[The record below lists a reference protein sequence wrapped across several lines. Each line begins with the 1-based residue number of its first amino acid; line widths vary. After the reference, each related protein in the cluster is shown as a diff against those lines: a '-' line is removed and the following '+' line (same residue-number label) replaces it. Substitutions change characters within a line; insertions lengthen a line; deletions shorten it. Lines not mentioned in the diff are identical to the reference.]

1 MNNSRYMMII
11 SRTPVRVSFCGGG
24 TDVDWFSQASENGG
38 MVTSLALDRYIHVTV
53 NKRFDNRIRLS
64 YSKLEIVDN
73 FEELEHEL
81 VRESMRMTGVTSGVE
96 ITTIADIPSRG
107 TGLGSSSSVTVGLLN
122 ALHCFAGR
130 SVSAS
135 QLASEA
141 CQIEIDILKQP
152 IGRQDQYAASYGG
165 INTIKF
171 CNNGDVLVEPIDISD
186 DIKSRIS
193 EEFSLIFTGKSRS
206 ASSILSNS
214 VSEGKLAIDNLKRI
228 RDQADE
234 AKDFLSSGRLSNLG
248 SLLNEAW
255 EMKRGISESVSD
267 SFLDETYERI
277 ISTGATG
284 AKLLGAGGGGFFL
297 VHGDSETRQKLK
309 LEFSSDFRMIPLNID
324 NMGSSIIHNDSQ
336 R

>member
-1 MNNSRYMMII
+1 MII

-193 EEFSLIFTGKSRS
+193 EEFTLIFTGKSRS

-214 VSEGKLAIDNLKRI
+214 VNEGKFAIDNLKRI

-234 AKDFLSSGRLSNLG
+234 AKDFLNSGQLSNLG

-255 EMKRGISESVSD
+255 VMKRGISESVSD

>member
-1 MNNSRYMMII
+1 MMII

-122 ALHCFAGR
+122 ALHSFAGR

-141 CQIEIDILKQP
+141 CKIEIDILKQP

-193 EEFSLIFTGKSRS
+193 EEFTLIFTGKSRS

-214 VSEGKLAIDNLKRI
+214 VSEGKFAIDNLKRI
-228 RDQADE
+228 RVQADE
-234 AKDFLSSGRLSNLG
+234 AKDFLNSGRLSDLG

>member
-1 MNNSRYMMII
+1 MMII

-130 SVSAS
+130 SVSPS

-193 EEFSLIFTGKSRS
+193 EEFTLIFTGKSRS

-214 VSEGKLAIDNLKRI
+214 VSEGKFAIDNLKRI
-228 RDQADE
+228 RVQADE
-234 AKDFLSSGRLSNLG
+234 AKDFLNSGRLSDLG

-297 VHGDSETRQKLK
+297 VHGDFETRQKLK

>member
-1 MNNSRYMMII
+1 MII

-24 TDVDWFSQASENGG
+24 TDVDWFSKASENGG
-38 MVTSLALDRYIHVTV
+38 MVTSLALDRYIHVIV

-81 VRESMRMTGVTSGVE
+81 VRESMRITGVTSGVE

-130 SVSAS
+130 SASAS

-141 CQIEIDILKQP
+141 CQIEIDILGQP

-165 INTIKF
+165 INAIEF
-171 CNNGDVLVEPIDISD
+171 SNNGDVLVEPIDISD
-186 DIKSRIS
+186 NVKSRIS
-193 EEFSLIFTGKSRS
+193 EEFTLIFTGKSRS

-214 VSEGKLAIDNLKRI
+214 VSEGKFAIDNLKRM
-228 RDQADE
+228 REQADE
-234 AKDFLSSGRLSNLG
+234 AKNFLNTGQLSKLG

-255 EMKRGISESVSD
+255 NMKRGISESVSD
-267 SFLDETYERI
+267 SFLDDMYQRI

-297 VHGDSETRQKLK
+297 VHGDFEIRQKLK

-324 NMGSSIIHNDSQ
+324 NMGSLIIHNDS
-336 R
+336 